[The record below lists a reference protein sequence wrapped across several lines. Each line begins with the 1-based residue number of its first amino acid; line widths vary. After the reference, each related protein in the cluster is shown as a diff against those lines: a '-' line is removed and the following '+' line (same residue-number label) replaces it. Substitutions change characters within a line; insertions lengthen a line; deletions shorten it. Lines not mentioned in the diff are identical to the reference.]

1 MKLKYFTGI
10 GSRETPREILDIMR
24 KVSKR
29 LVLEGYVLRSGGAD
43 GADSAFAYG
52 WEDAYEE
59 NKDVLHA
66 DIFIPWNGFND
77 LWDGQNNV
85 RLVKDRAIIQDA
97 HALLKDIHPAFNKL
111 TKGPLALHTRNCFQV
126 LGGTLASP
134 SSIVVCY
141 AKVDDAGRTLG
152 GTATAVHL
160 AQKRGIPVRNLY
172 LPEDFNK
179 VLKYLEK
186 E

>member
-10 GSRETPREILDIMR
+10 GSRETPARVLDLIR
-24 KVSKR
+24 DVSKK
-29 LVLEGYVLRSGGAD
+29 LVLDGYVLRSGGAN

-52 WEDAYEE
+52 WGDAYQE
-59 NKDVLHA
+59 NNGVQHA
-66 DIFIPWNGFND
+66 EIYIPWNGFNS
-77 LWDGQNNV
+77 LWDGNKNV
-85 RLVKDRAIIQDA
+85 KLVQDRAIIRDA

-126 LGGTLASP
+126 LGRTLASP
-134 SSIVVCY
+134 SSFVVCY
-141 AKVDDAGRTLG
+141 AKVDAEGRTLG

-160 AQKRGIPVRNLY
+160 AQQRGIPVRNLY
-172 LPEDFNK
+172 LPEDFKK
-179 VLKYLEK
+179 VMQYLEK